1 VLGARPGTSAA
12 GDCAWPRA
20 RGQRRCATGT
30 HDQGRA
36 RPGGHA
42 WEGVAGM
49 ARGQESARGGE
60 EEEEERG
67 REREMGAHLGVQN
80 PVITVHRIT

>member
-1 VLGARPGTSAA
+1 
-12 GDCAWPRA
+12 
-20 RGQRRCATGT
+20 
-30 HDQGRA
+30 
-36 RPGGHA
+36 
-42 WEGVAGM
+42 M